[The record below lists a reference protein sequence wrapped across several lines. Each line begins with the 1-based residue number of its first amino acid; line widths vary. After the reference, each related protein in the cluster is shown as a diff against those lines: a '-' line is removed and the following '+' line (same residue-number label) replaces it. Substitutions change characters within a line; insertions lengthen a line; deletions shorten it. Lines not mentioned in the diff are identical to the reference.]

1 MTQTSRP
8 VANTLKQIIE
18 IDGANFGTL
27 EEFYDHFTARADL
40 LSWGKNLDAFNDVLR
55 GGFGTPTPFKLRWHN
70 HKESRKR
77 LGYAETI
84 RQLEI
89 RISRCHPDNVPQIEQ
104 DLQKA
109 RAHEGPT
116 VFDWLVEII
125 RDHGLEG
132 SQAEDGVELELI

>member
-1 MTQTSRP
+1 MTHTSRP
-8 VANTLKQIIE
+8 VTKALIPIIE
-18 IDGANFGTL
+18 IDGADFGTL
-27 EEFYDHFTARADL
+27 EEFYDHLTARAGL
-40 LSWGKNLDAFNDVLR
+40 VSWGKNLDAFNDVLR
-55 GGFGTPTPFKLRWHN
+55 GGFGTPNQFKLRWLN
-70 HKESRKR
+70 HEESRKR

-89 RISRCHPDNVPQIEQ
+89 RLLRCHPDNVPQVEQ

-132 SQAEDGVELELI
+132 SQAEDGVALELI